1 MKRMNLLR
9 LSVLLLAA
17 FALTKGFAKTGKN
30 RLSDRVGVCSSL
42 SNAPQI
48 KEGGGHH
55 IELSLSSFANPEKD
69 DATFAEELKKAKEC
83 GLPVCSTNGF
93 FPGSVKVTGPNADHE
108 KAVRYTETVLRRA
121 HEAGIKVCVL
131 GSSGSRNI
139 PEGFSRQEA
148 EEQFVA
154 VLKRMAPIAKK
165 YGIIIAI
172 EPLQKSESNFINTV
186 QEGYEIAKKVGHPN
200 VGVNADI
207 FHMLREGEGP
217 QSLLNAGR
225 KYIRNVHVAEKAKR
239 TAPGV
244 DGDDF
249 TPYFKA
255 LKAIGYRDNISLECG
270 WNDFQ
275 GQVGQAIQETQRQLR
290 SVGF

>member
-1 MKRMNLLR
+1 MRTTTVLLSMMLGLSPCQGRNRKNLLSER
-9 LSVLLLAA
+9 I
-17 FALTKGFAKTGKN
+17 
-30 RLSDRVGVCSSL
+30 GVCTGV
-42 SNAPQI
+42 SNADAV
-48 KEGGGHH
+48 KKAGGHH
-55 IELSLSSFANPEKD
+55 IELGLSSFANPDKD
-69 DATFAEELKKAKEC
+69 EAKFDEDLQEALSC

-93 FPGSVKVTGPNADHE
+93 FPGSIKVTGPKADHE
-108 KAVRYTETVLRRA
+108 KAVQYAETALRRA
-121 HEAGIKVCVL
+121 HEAGIQVCVL

-148 EEQFVA
+148 ERQFVEM
-154 VLKRMAPIAKK
+154 LKKLAPIAKK
-165 YGIIIAI
+165 YDIVIAI

-186 QEGYEIAKKVGHPN
+186 QEGYEIAKKVKHPN

-225 KYIRNVHVAEKAKR
+225 KYIRNVHIAEKANR

-249 TPYFKA
+249 TPYFAA
-255 LKAIGYRDNISLECG
+255 LKKIKYSGNLSIECG
-270 WNDFQ
+270 WSDFKS
-275 GQVGQAIQETQRQLR
+275 QVGSAIGEVKRQLQ